1 MATPDVITDE
11 MHDIG
16 ENRRAP
22 VPLPVALPGPV
33 PRFAKARGFFRRRLV
48 WAGMFVLLVAG
59 AFFISRGGQG
69 ANDKMGDSLT
79 AKVKRGDLEVVVLE
93 TGRVEPLLQTQIKS
107 KVGGQVIE
115 VLVQEGEKV
124 KKGQILLRIEATDYQ
139 RDVARTEA
147 EISQARE
154 AVAYAAIQLAR
165 AEKARSVSI
174 APAAELDLA
183 KHEAALTRA
192 RLKGAAVAL
201 EVARD
206 RLRYTGIQA
215 PFDGTIVQRNVQ
227 PGEVVIPGMSAMVE
241 GKAALVLADMSTL
254 LVKTDLNQI
263 DVARVK
269 RGQGAEVT
277 LDALPGKKF
286 TATVTRVAPAAATV
300 NGRDA
305 FPVEAALAGTQDL
318 SEIKPGMTA
327 DVRVLIEV
335 RPKVLLLPIEAVI
348 SEKGKDN
355 VHLLERPPGGGKP
368 TTRLHQV
375 KLGARNDR
383 EVEITSGIV
392 EGAEVMIK
400 PPAVK
405 GDGMG
410 G

>member
-1 MATPDVITDE
+1 MATTDVLTEE
-11 MHDIG
+11 MGEIG

-22 VPLPVALPGPV
+22 APAPATVTTTVT
-33 PRFAKARGFFRRRLV
+33 AKARGFFRRRLV
-48 WAGMFVLLVAG
+48 WAGMFVLLVVG
-59 AFFISRGGQG
+59 AVFISRGSRG
-69 ANDKMGDSLT
+69 ANDKLGDSLT

-147 EISQARE
+147 EIAQARE
-154 AVAYAAIQLAR
+154 AVAYSAIQLAR

-305 FPVEAALAGTQDL
+305 FPVEAALTSSQDL

-327 DVRVLIEV
+327 DVRVLIET
-335 RPKVLLLPIEAVI
+335 RPKVLLLPIEAVV

-375 KLGARNDR
+375 TLGARNDR
-383 EVEITSGIV
+383 EVEITSGIA

>member
-1 MATPDVITDE
+1 MSDVLTESSTLDV
-11 MHDIG
+11 G
-16 ENRRAP
+16 AS
-22 VPLPVALPGPV
+22 
-33 PRFAKARGFFRRRLV
+33 PRVISTRRGFFRRRLV
-48 WAGMFVLLVAG
+48 WAGIFVLLVAG
-59 AFFISRGGQG
+59 AAVVSGRSRGS
-69 ANDKMGDSLT
+69 NDKPGDSLT
-79 AKVKRGDLEVVVLE
+79 AKVKRGDLEVAVLE

-107 KVGGQVIE
+107 KVGGQVTE

-147 EISQARE
+147 EIAQARE

-165 AEKARSVSI
+165 AEKASQVAI
-174 APAAELDLA
+174 APAAELDQV
-183 KHEAALTRA
+183 KHEGVLARS
-192 RLKGAAVAL
+192 RLKGAEVAL
-201 EVARD
+201 AVARD

-215 PFDGTIVQRNVQ
+215 PFDGTIIQRNVQ
-227 PGEVVIPGMSAMVE
+227 PGEVVIPGMTAMVE

-269 RGQGAEVT
+269 RGQRAEVT

-305 FPVEAALAGTQDL
+305 FPVEAALSSAQDL
-318 SEIKPGMTA
+318 ADIKPGMTA
-327 DVRVLIEV
+327 DVRVLIEK
-335 RPKVLLLPIEAVI
+335 RPKVLLLPIEAVVT
-348 SEKGKDN
+348 EKGKDQ
-355 VHLLERPPGGGKP
+355 VHLLQRPAGGGKP
-368 TTRLHQV
+368 TTRLHEV

-383 EVEITSGIV
+383 EVEITGGLA

-405 GDGMG
+405 DGMG

>member
-1 MATPDVITDE
+1 MADVASESSGDL
-11 MHDIG
+11 G
-16 ENRRAP
+16 ENRRPAP
-22 VPLPVALPGPV
+22 
-33 PRFAKARGFFRRRLV
+33 PRRSFFRRRLV
-48 WAGMFVLLVAG
+48 WVGMVVLLAG
-59 AFFISRGGQG
+59 GGFLISGRSRGG
-69 ANDKMGDSLT
+69 NDKATDSLT

-124 KKGQILLRIEATDYQ
+124 KKDQILLRIEDTDYR

-147 EISQARE
+147 EISQARA
-154 AVAYAAIQLAR
+154 AVAYGGLQLAR
-165 AEKARSVSI
+165 AEKASSVAI
-174 APAAELDLA
+174 APAAELDQV
-183 KHEAALTRA
+183 KHEVTLARA
-192 RLKGAAVAL
+192 KLRGAEVAL

-215 PFDGTIVQRNVQ
+215 PFDGTIIQRNVQ
-227 PGEVVIPGMSAMVE
+227 PGEVVIPGMTAMVE

-263 DVARVK
+263 DVARVRK
-269 RGQGAEVT
+269 GQKAEVT

-286 TATVTRVAPAAATV
+286 TATVTRVAPAAATI

-305 FPVEAALAGTQDL
+305 FPVEAALASTQDL
-318 SEIKPGMTA
+318 TDIKPGMTA
-327 DVRVLIEV
+327 DVRVLIEK
-335 RPKVLLLPIEAVI
+335 RPKVLLLPIEAVVN
-348 SEKGKDN
+348 EKGKDH
-355 VHLLERPPGGGKP
+355 VHLLQRPAGGGKP
-368 TTRLHQV
+368 TSRLHEV

-383 EVEITSGIV
+383 EVEITGGIT

-405 GDGMG
+405 DGMG